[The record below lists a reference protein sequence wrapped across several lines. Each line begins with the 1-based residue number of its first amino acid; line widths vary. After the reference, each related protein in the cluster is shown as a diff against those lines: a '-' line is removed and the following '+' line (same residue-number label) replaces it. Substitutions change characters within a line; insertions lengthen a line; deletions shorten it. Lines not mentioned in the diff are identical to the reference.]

1 MDEEFPVDVEV
12 TPEDDRLYEGL
23 ARQNL
28 EFHQA
33 LAELIDN
40 SISAA
45 EDSFTI
51 EIALEKNGDKVEV
64 TVSDDATGMSI
75 SELREHVLR
84 LGGRGDDPGK
94 LNEHG
99 FGLKNALCVL
109 TENERDFQIITRDEE
124 ANNENL
130 TYKVE
135 GPFRQDMKAEKASE
149 SEWKKNVSKSS
160 SDTGTRVRAITTY
173 NKFNSLYPAGGRFGY
188 LVERLLEH
196 LGVIYR
202 GYLED
207 YENEIFVKYR
217 DITDEETEWQDEH
230 RVQPIRMEDILK
242 ESNKK
247 QVEFRHEGEDYEV
260 EYIHGERDEEVIEDS
275 SQGPAFPLKIYYK
288 GNQATQGVDIRVR
301 GKVLLPHQ
309 LEEIWP
315 DMVRHT
321 TLNHFVGELRLE
333 SDDFRTVNNK
343 TGMDKQ
349 NPLWQRLI
357 EEMEDYQPERNSY
370 TMEED
375 SINEE
380 IKETLENTHPD
391 SEADDH
397 HPTWEGA
404 GVEID
409 LVLTRDSGDKI
420 IYELKNRNAR
430 PLDVYQ
436 LLMYWDGKV
445 KAGVTPSYGYLIARD
460 ASNAVKNMIDY
471 LNDQTDA
478 NGDEYSLKFR
488 KISDI
493 L

>member
-1 MDEEFPVDVEV
+1 MDQEFPIDVET
-12 TPEDDRLYEGL
+12 TPENERLYEGL

-28 EFHQA
+28 DFHQA

-45 EDSFTI
+45 EEDFTI

-64 TVSDDATGMSI
+64 TVSDNAEGMSI
-75 SELREHVLR
+75 DDLREHVLR
-84 LGGRGDDPGK
+84 LGGKGDSPGK

-109 TENERDFQIITRDEE
+109 TENERDFKIITRDDE
-124 ANNENL
+124 ANNENI

-135 GPFRQDMKAEKASE
+135 GPFRQDMKAKKASE

-160 SDTGTRVRAITTY
+160 SDTGTRVHAVTTY
-173 NKFNSLYPAGGRFGY
+173 NKFNSLYPAGSRFDT
-188 LVERLLEH
+188 LIERLLEH

-207 YENEIFVKYR
+207 FENQIFVKYR
-217 DITDEETEWQDEH
+217 DITDEETEWQDEQ

-247 QVEFRHEGEDYEV
+247 QIEFRHGGEDYEV
-260 EYIHGERDEEVIEDS
+260 EYIHGEVDEEITEDAS
-275 SQGPAFPLKIYYK
+275 NGPAYPLKIYYK
-288 GNQATQGVDIRVR
+288 GNQSTQGVDVRVR
-301 GKVLLPHQ
+301 GKVLLPHR
-309 LEEIWP
+309 LKEIWP
-315 DMVRHT
+315 DMTRHE
-321 TLNHFVGELRLE
+321 TLNYFVGELRLE
-333 SDDFRTVNNK
+333 SEEFRTVNNK

-349 NPLWQRLI
+349 NALWQRLVS
-357 EEMEDYQPERNSY
+357 EMEEHKPERNSY

-375 SINEE
+375 SINQE

-391 SEADDH
+391 SEVDDH
-397 HPTWEGA
+397 HSTWEGA
-404 GVEID
+404 GVQID
-409 LVLTRDSGDKI
+409 IVLTRDSGDKI
-420 IYELKNRNAR
+420 IYELKNREAR

-445 KAGVTPSYGYLIARD
+445 KAGVTPSYGILIARG
-460 ASNAVKNMIDY
+460 ASNAVENMMKYI
-471 LNDQTDA
+471 NDQTDA
-478 NGDEYSLKFR
+478 NGDNYDLRFKE
-488 KISDI
+488 IGDI